1 MQTHEKCSVITLGT
15 ASGNCKD
22 IQERVTPFRGRMA
35 ADNRYEQ
42 NFKLSVIA
50 QLSRV
55 ALSKTTSWCLSSFIV
70 QKEDNSSIERH

>member
-15 ASGNCKD
+15 DSGCKD

-70 QKEDNSSIERH
+70 QKEDNSSIGRH